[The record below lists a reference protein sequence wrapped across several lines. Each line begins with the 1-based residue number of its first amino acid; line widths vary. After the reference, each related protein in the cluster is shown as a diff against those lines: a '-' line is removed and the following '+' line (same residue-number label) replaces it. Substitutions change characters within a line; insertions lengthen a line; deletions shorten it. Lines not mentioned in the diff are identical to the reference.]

1 MEPGEE
7 KTIVVVDDEEPMRDY
22 LREVL
27 THEGYDC
34 RCFTGSLAALSYMAS
49 SSERTDLVL
58 TDINMPGMGGVD
70 LLRTVKT
77 VSPELPVILISDLYE
92 VGLAIEA
99 LKGGAADYL
108 LKPAQPEEVA
118 RLVARHLEPDHEGQ
132 REAMRGALRK
142 FLSLRDRYDKPGEQV
157 QEVFDVLGFKR
168 YETLQHSKRV
178 AAYAILLGEVKDLST
193 EDLGHLEL
201 GALLHDIGK
210 IAIPHNVLMKP
221 EPLND
226 EEWVVMKLHPQ
237 IGWELLS
244 EFPELGAEAE
254 IVYSH
259 HERFDGKGY
268 PRRLKGH
275 DIPLSARIFSI
286 VDTLDAI
293 TSDRPYRSRQPLKAA
308 RAEIK
313 KRSGSQFDPST
324 VRPFFGCGHG
334 RAARWRTVEGP
345 PPLPGHRERPV
356 DGPPTRSSPH
366 LMADMNVSALFVRAH
381 DRLGGERKGIRGRLR
396 SCSSVRPASVWEI
409 SR

>member
-1 MEPGEE
+1 MERGEE
-7 KTIVVVDDEEPMRDY
+7 KTIVIVDDEEPMRDY

-34 RCFTGSLAALSYMAS
+34 RCFTGSLAALAYMAS

-77 VSPELPVILISDLYE
+77 VLPELPVILISGLYE

-118 RLVARHLEPDHEGQ
+118 RLVAQHLEPDHAGR

-157 QEVFDVLGFKR
+157 QGVFDVLGFKR

-178 AAYAILLGEVKDLST
+178 AAYAILLGEVKDLPT
-193 EDLGHLEL
+193 EQLGHLEL

-221 EPLND
+221 EPLSD

-293 TSDRPYRSRQPLKAA
+293 TSDRPYRGRQPLEAA

-313 KRSGSQFDPST
+313 KRSGSQFDPALVAALEELSDGALLK
-324 VRPFFGCGHG
+324 VRLHYPDIEN
-334 RAARWRTVEGP
+334 AR
-345 PPLPGHRERPV
+345 
-356 DGPPTRSSPH
+356 
-366 LMADMNVSALFVRAH
+366 
-381 DRLGGERKGIRGRLR
+381 
-396 SCSSVRPASVWEI
+396 
-409 SR
+409 

>member
-1 MEPGEE
+1 MERGEE
-7 KTIVVVDDEEPMRDY
+7 KTIVIVDDEEPMRDY

-34 RCFTGSLAALSYMAS
+34 RCFAGSLAALAYMAS
-49 SSERTDLVL
+49 GAERADLIL
-58 TDINMPGMGGVD
+58 TEINMPGMGGVD

-77 VSPELPVILISDLYE
+77 VHPELPVILISALYG

-99 LKGGAADYL
+99 MKGGAADYL
-108 LKPAQPEEVA
+108 LKPAQPDEVA
-118 RLVARHLEPDHEGQ
+118 TLVARHLDPDHEGQ

-142 FLSLRDRYDKPGEQV
+142 FLWLGDRHHKPGEQV
-157 QEVFDVLGFKR
+157 QEVFDILGFKR

-178 AAYAILLGEVKDLST
+178 AAYAVLLGAAKKLPT
-193 EDLGHLEL
+193 EELGHLEL

-210 IAIPHNVLMKP
+210 IAIPHNVLMKAG
-221 EPLND
+221 PLSD
-226 EEWVVMKLHPQ
+226 EEWEVMRLHPQ

-268 PRRLKGH
+268 PRRLKAH
-275 DIPLSARIFSI
+275 DIPLGARIFSI

-293 TSDRPYRSRQPLKAA
+293 TSDRPYRSRQPLEAA

-313 KRSGSQFDPST
+313 KRSGSQFDPSLVGAMEELPDGALLK
-324 VRPFFGCGHG
+324 VRLDY
-334 RAARWRTVEGP
+334 ADTE
-345 PPLPGHRERPV
+345 
-356 DGPPTRSSPH
+356 SPQQT
-366 LMADMNVSALFVRAH
+366 ALQ
-381 DRLGGERKGIRGRLR
+381 
-396 SCSSVRPASVWEI
+396 PALLTT
-409 SR
+409 

>member
-1 MEPGEE
+1 MERGEG
-7 KTIVVVDDEEPMRDY
+7 KTIVIVDDEEPMRDY

-34 RCFTGSLAALSYMAS
+34 RCFTGSLAALAYMAS
-49 SSERTDLVL
+49 HSDRADLIL

-77 VSPELPVILISDLYE
+77 VSPELPVILISGLYE

-108 LKPAQPEEVA
+108 LKPAKPDEVA
-118 RLVARHLEPDHEGQ
+118 KLVARHLEPDLEGQ
-132 REAMRGALRK
+132 REAMRDALHK
-142 FLSLRDRYDKPGEQV
+142 FLTSRDRYHKPGEQV

-178 AAYAILLGEVKDLST
+178 AAYAVLLGEAKKLSI
-193 EDLGHLEL
+193 EELRHLEL

-210 IAIPHNVLMKP
+210 IAIPHNVLMKAG
-221 EPLND
+221 PLND
-226 EEWVVMKLHPQ
+226 EEWGVMKLHPQ

-254 IVYSH
+254 IVHSH

-268 PRRLKGH
+268 PRGLKAH
-275 DIPLSARIFSI
+275 DIPLGSRIFSI

-293 TSDRPYRSRQPLKAA
+293 TSDRPYRGRQPIEAA

-313 KRSGSQFDPST
+313 KSSGSQFDPSL
-324 VRPFFGCGHG
+324 
-334 RAARWRTVEGP
+334 AAAMDK
-345 PPLPGHRERPV
+345 LPH
-356 DGPPTRSSPH
+356 
-366 LMADMNVSALFVRAH
+366 SALLKVRFDYPDA
-381 DRLGGERKGIRGRLR
+381 EN
-396 SCSSVRPASVWEI
+396 PQ
-409 SR
+409 

>member
-1 MEPGEE
+1 MERSEG
-7 KTIVVVDDEEPMRDY
+7 KTIVIVDDEEPMRDY

-34 RCFTGSLAALSYMAS
+34 RCFTGSLAALAYMAS
-49 SSERTDLVL
+49 GSDRADLIL

-77 VSPELPVILISDLYE
+77 VSPELPVILISGLYE

-108 LKPAQPEEVA
+108 LKPAPGEVA
-118 RLVARHLEPDHEGQ
+118 KLVARHLEPDHEGQ

-142 FLSLRDRYDKPGEQV
+142 FLSSRDRYHKPGEQV
-157 QEVFDVLGFKR
+157 QEVFNALGFKR

-178 AAYAILLGEVKDLST
+178 AAYAVLLGEVRKLPT
-193 EDLGHLEL
+193 EELGHLEL

-226 EEWVVMKLHPQ
+226 EEWGVMKLHPQ

-268 PRRLKGH
+268 PRGLKDH
-275 DIPLSARIFSI
+275 DIPLGARIFSI

-293 TSDRPYRSRQPLKAA
+293 TSDRPYRRRQPIETAL
-308 RAEIK
+308 AEIASHSHK
-313 KRSGSQFDPST
+313 QFDPT
-324 VRPFFGCGHG
+324 
-334 RAARWRTVEGP
+334 
-345 PPLPGHRERPV
+345 L
-356 DGPPTRSSPH
+356 
-366 LMADMNVSALFVRAH
+366 VRAFQGIP
-381 DRLGGERKGIRGRLR
+381 RGVLEKIAGEYLDNGPSTG
-396 SCSSVRPASVWEI
+396 SVEPVPALS
-409 SR
+409 

>member
-1 MEPGEE
+1 MERSPE
-7 KTIVVVDDEEPMRDY
+7 KTIVIVDDEEPMRDY

-27 THEGYDC
+27 TQEGYDC
-34 RCFTGSLAALSYMAS
+34 RCFTGSLAALAYMAS
-49 SSERTDLVL
+49 NSDRADLIL

-77 VSPELPVILISDLYE
+77 VSPELPVILISGFYGL
-92 VGLAIEA
+92 GLAIEA
-99 LKGGAADYL
+99 LKGGASDYL
-108 LKPAQPEEVA
+108 LKPAKPDEVA

-142 FLSLRDRYDKPGEQV
+142 FLSSRDRYHKPGEQV
-157 QEVFDVLGFKR
+157 QEVFNVLGFKR

-178 AAYAILLGEVKDLST
+178 AAYAVLLGEVRKLPA
-193 EDLGHLEL
+193 EELGHLEL

-221 EPLND
+221 EPLNED
-226 EEWVVMKLHPQ
+226 EWGVMRLHPE
-237 IGWELLS
+237 IGWELLA

-268 PRRLKGH
+268 PRRLKAH
-275 DIPLSARIFSI
+275 DIPLGARIFSI

-293 TSDRPYRSRQPLKAA
+293 TSDRPYRSRQPLEAA

-313 KRSGSQFDPST
+313 KRSGSQFDPSL
-324 VRPFFGCGHG
+324 VRAFQRLPR
-334 RAARWRTVEGP
+334 RALEKIAADY
-345 PPLPGHRERPV
+345 LDKRPS
-356 DGPPTRSSPH
+356 RSSIEP
-366 LMADMNVSALFVRAH
+366 VPAL
-381 DRLGGERKGIRGRLR
+381 
-396 SCSSVRPASVWEI
+396 S
-409 SR
+409 